1 MLGAGET
8 VSHKLLD
15 GQQLGN
21 DINACHNKVILLD
34 VNIPILQ
41 SFQRWGTEKNLKVIL
56 LKILKIWKILKN
68 LKILKILKF

>member
-41 SFQRWGTEKNLKVIL
+41 SFKNY
-56 LKILKIWKILKN
+56 LKIKI
-68 LKILKILKF
+68 